1 VLKSIQEGVVSNA
14 LEINTDLM
22 DPPPPPSVEGY
33 LAATQLTAL
42 ESTVATLQR
51 ENEDLVEKCRILG
64 LEKNK

>member
-1 VLKSIQEGVVSNA
+1 MQEAIGSNA
-14 LEINTDLM
+14 PVINTDLA

-33 LAATQLTAL
+33 LAATTLTAL

-51 ENEDLVEKCRILG
+51 ENEYLVEKCRILS

>member
-1 VLKSIQEGVVSNA
+1 VLKSIQEGIVSNA
-14 LEINTDLM
+14 LEINT

-51 ENEDLVEKCRILG
+51 ENEDLVEKCRILS